1 MTDGGKMK
9 KFNNKGF
16 SVVEVVIALTVISIV
31 TITAISITSLS
42 SKNTQAFLNKAD
54 AQYLVADAIECFKV
68 TPCSSL
74 NDYYYRNF
82 CTDFFNAF
90 DFRGGFSPA
99 GGNGLDFR
107 TYKMDKS
114 GYYVEVNV
122 FKSDD
127 NKRVCLR
134 VSVKESPW
142 GNEIIQE
149 YYFKSVYEVNQ

>member
-1 MTDGGKMK
+1 M
-9 KFNNKGF
+9 
-16 SVVEVVIALTVISIV
+16 
-31 TITAISITSLS
+31 
-42 SKNTQAFLNKAD
+42 
-54 AQYLVADAIECFKV
+54 
-68 TPCSSL
+68 
-74 NDYYYRNF
+74 
-82 CTDFFNAF
+82 
-90 DFRGGFSPA
+90 
-99 GGNGLDFR
+99 
-107 TYKMDKS
+107 MDES